1 MQKLF
6 ACLIKETRAVVILKC
21 VNNKQKKKESTQVT
35 IRSSKP

>member
-21 VNNKQKKKESTQVT
+21 VNYKQKKKKKYTGNN
-35 IRSSKP
+35 KKF